1 MMPMRRIVTSGLL
14 VFVLMLVGTF
24 PARVAY
30 RWFAP
35 ADVTLSGLS
44 GSIWRGTAA
53 EGLVGG
59 AYLRDIRW
67 RIKPASLLGGSLAY
81 ETAAHPVSGLMN
93 ADLAIGLTGKLSLT
107 DLAGSMPL
115 DLVHDAFQQAGISG
129 ELSLQFSELILENG
143 LPVVA
148 IGTVTIANLVLR
160 DLSADIL
167 GDYRAQFQ
175 TSIDHIA
182 GTVKEVSGILDIDGT
197 ITINPDRSYSLIG
210 DVAAGP
216 SAPPSIGQQL
226 KLLGSAD
233 DQGMRQFR
241 FEGRL

>member
-1 MMPMRRIVTSGLL
+1 MPMRRIVTSGLL

>member
-1 MMPMRRIVTSGLL
+1 MPMRRIVTSGLL
-14 VFVLMLVGTF
+14 VFVLMLIVTF

-53 EGLVGG
+53 EGVFGG

-67 RIKPASLLGGSLAY
+67 RIKPASLLGGRLAY
-81 ETAAHPVSGLMN
+81 KTAARPVSGSMN
-93 ADLAIGLTGKLSLT
+93 ADVAIGLTGKLLLT
-107 DLAGSMPL
+107 DLAGSIPL

-129 ELSLQFSELILENG
+129 ELSLKFSELILENG
-143 LPVVA
+143 VPVVA

-167 GDYRAQFQ
+167 GDYRTEFQ
-175 TSIDHIA
+175 TSIGHVA
-182 GTVKEVSGILDIDGT
+182 GTVKEISGILAIDGT

-210 DVAAGP
+210 DVAAHPG
-216 SAPPSIGQQL
+216 APPSIGQQL
-226 KLLGSAD
+226 RLLGSAD

-241 FEGRL
+241 FEGQL